1 SAGNALKPDSSPPYC
16 SARKTAPIAAGAGCN
31 PQPGS
36 VIGRKEMHTMK
47 NINLAWLLVAALAL
61 GVAACDV
68 EQNSQN
74 TTEPQTSTETEQP
87 AADAG
92 VDMQGDGAEVAEPDV
107 TAEDTDAVAPE

>member
-1 SAGNALKPDSSPPYC
+1 
-16 SARKTAPIAAGAGCN
+16 
-31 PQPGS
+31 
-36 VIGRKEMHTMK
+36 MHTMK

-74 TTEPQTSTETEQP
+74 TPEPQTSTETEQP

-92 VDMQGDGAEVAEPDV
+92 VDTQGDGAEVAEPEV
-107 TAEDTDAVAPE
+107 NAEATAAVAPEQTADEAAEGDAAPADEAAEEDEQPAETQPQN

>member
-1 SAGNALKPDSSPPYC
+1 
-16 SARKTAPIAAGAGCN
+16 
-31 PQPGS
+31 
-36 VIGRKEMHTMK
+36 MK

-87 AADAG
+87 AADTG
-92 VDMQGDGAEVAEPDV
+92 IDMQGDGAEVAEPDV
-107 TAEDTDAVAPE
+107 TAEDTDAVAPEQTTDEAAEDDAGTDAEQTDETVAPAEAEAQEDEQQADTQPQS

>member
-1 SAGNALKPDSSPPYC
+1 
-16 SARKTAPIAAGAGCN
+16 
-31 PQPGS
+31 
-36 VIGRKEMHTMK
+36 MK

-107 TAEDTDAVAPE
+107 TAEDTDAVAPEQTADEAAEGDAAPADEAAEEDEQPAETQPQN